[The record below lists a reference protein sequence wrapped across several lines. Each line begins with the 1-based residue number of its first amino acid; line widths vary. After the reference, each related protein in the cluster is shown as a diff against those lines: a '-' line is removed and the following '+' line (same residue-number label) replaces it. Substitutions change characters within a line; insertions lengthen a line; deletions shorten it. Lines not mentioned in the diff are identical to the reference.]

1 MIRTVS
7 GNSQAVEDRRGKSH
21 SSNLGFSQKLK
32 APLIT
37 LGPEL
42 TSQFFFFL
50 FFIQSK

>member
-7 GNSQAVEDRRGKSH
+7 GNSQAVEDRGGKSR

-32 APLIT
+32 VTLIT

-42 TSQFFFFL
+42 TSQFLSSFFNS
-50 FFIQSK
+50 I